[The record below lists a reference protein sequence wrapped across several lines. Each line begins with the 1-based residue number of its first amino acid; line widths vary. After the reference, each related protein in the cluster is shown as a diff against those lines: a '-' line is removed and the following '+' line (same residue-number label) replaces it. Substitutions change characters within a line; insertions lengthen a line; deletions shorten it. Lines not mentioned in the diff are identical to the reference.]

1 MVKLNVSPSYMTPCA
16 CVFSRVW
23 PVGTPWTV
31 AHRALL
37 SIGFSRQEYWSGLT
51 CLSPGDFPDPGTEP
65 ESPVLAGGFF
75 TTEPPGKP
83 YMTLYR
89 HKVRTEDTLLVKA
102 LASLPFTHSMVFI
115 LLHLCSCYTI
125 SSYTPL
131 YVYLLTTCQINLCR
145 DDLYFLN

>member
-1 MVKLNVSPSYMTPCA
+1 MTPCA
-16 CVFSRVW
+16 CVLSCVS

-31 AHRALL
+31 AHQALL

-125 SSYTPL
+125 SSIYPS
-131 YVYLLTTCQINLCR
+131 VCVPSNHMSK
-145 DDLYFLN
+145 